1 LTKAACW
8 VELRYGWG
16 LKGIPIGQTA
26 SLQLLKQVKE
36 SLLAEAER
44 RAEVS
49 HKVDPVLGFIEEQEL
64 EKLRRILGVV
74 IPNNGES
81 NIPKK

>member
-1 LTKAACW
+1 MRKPVCW

-16 LKGIPIGQTA
+16 LKGIPIAQTA
-26 SLQLLKQVKE
+26 SSELLKQIKE
-36 SLLAEAER
+36 ILLSEAVR

-49 HKVDPVLGFIEEQEL
+49 QKVDPILGFIEEQEL

-74 IPNNGES
+74 IPDNGENNG
-81 NIPKK
+81 

>member
-1 LTKAACW
+1 MAKSVCW

-26 SLQLLKQVKE
+26 SSELLKQVKE
-36 SLLAEAER
+36 VLLAEAER

-49 HKVDPVLGFIEEQEL
+49 RKVDPILGFIEKQEL
-64 EKLRRILGVV
+64 EKLRRILTVV
-74 IPNNGES
+74 IPNNSES
-81 NIPKK
+81 ND

>member
-1 LTKAACW
+1 LAKPVCW

-16 LKGIPIGQTA
+16 LKGIPIAQTA
-26 SLQLLKQVKE
+26 SSELLKQIKE
-36 SLLAEAER
+36 ILLSEAAR

-49 HKVDPVLGFIEEQEL
+49 QKVDPILGFIEEQEL

-74 IPNNGES
+74 IPDNGENNG
-81 NIPKK
+81 

>member
-1 LTKAACW
+1 MAKPVCW

-26 SLQLLKQVKE
+26 SLELLKQVKGI
-36 SLLAEAER
+36 LLSEAER

-49 HKVDPVLGFIEEQEL
+49 QKVDPILGFIQEQEL
-64 EKLRRILGVV
+64 EKLRRILEVV
-74 IPNNGES
+74 VPGNSEGND
-81 NIPKK
+81 

>member
-1 LTKAACW
+1 MAKSVCW
-8 VELRYGWG
+8 IELRYRWG

-26 SLQLLKQVKE
+26 SSKLLKQVKE
-36 SLLAEAER
+36 ILLAEAER

-64 EKLRRILGVV
+64 EKLRRILKVV
-74 IPNNGES
+74 IPNNGE
-81 NIPKK
+81 NNDKA

>member
-1 LTKAACW
+1 MAKPVCW

-26 SLQLLKQVKE
+26 SPELLKQVKE
-36 SLLAEAER
+36 ILLSEAER

-49 HKVDPVLGFIEEQEL
+49 QKVDPILGFIEEQEL

-74 IPNNGES
+74 IPDNGENNG
-81 NIPKK
+81 

>member
-1 LTKAACW
+1 MAKSVCW

-26 SLQLLKQVKE
+26 SSELLKQVKE
-36 SLLAEAER
+36 ILLSEAER

-49 HKVDPVLGFIEEQEL
+49 QKVDPILGFIEEQEL
-64 EKLRRILGVV
+64 EKLRRILGAV
-74 IPNNGES
+74 IPDNSENNG
-81 NIPKK
+81 

>member
-1 LTKAACW
+1 MAKPVCW

-26 SLQLLKQVKE
+26 SSELLKQVKGI
-36 SLLAEAER
+36 LLSEAER

-49 HKVDPVLGFIEEQEL
+49 QKVDPILGFIQEQEL
-64 EKLRRILGVV
+64 EKLRRILEVV
-74 IPNNGES
+74 VPGNSEGND
-81 NIPKK
+81 

>member
-1 LTKAACW
+1 MAKPVCW

-26 SLQLLKQVKE
+26 SPELLKQVKE
-36 SLLAEAER
+36 ILLSEAER

-49 HKVDPVLGFIEEQEL
+49 QKVDSILGFIEEQEL
-64 EKLRRILGVV
+64 GKLRRILEVV
-74 IPNNGES
+74 IPGNGEG
-81 NIPKK
+81 ND

>member
-1 LTKAACW
+1 MRKPVCW

-16 LKGIPIGQTA
+16 LKGIPIAQTA
-26 SLQLLKQVKE
+26 SSELLSQIKE
-36 SLLAEAER
+36 ILLSEAVR

-49 HKVDPVLGFIEEQEL
+49 QKVDPILGFIEEQEL

-74 IPNNGES
+74 IPDNGENNG
-81 NIPKK
+81 